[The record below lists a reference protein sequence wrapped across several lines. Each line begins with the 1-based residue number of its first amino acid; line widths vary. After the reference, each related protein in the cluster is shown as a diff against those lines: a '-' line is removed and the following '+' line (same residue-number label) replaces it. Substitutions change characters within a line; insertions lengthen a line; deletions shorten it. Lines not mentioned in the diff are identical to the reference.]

1 MATKAKK
8 QELVVKSNY
17 TVNDVPQ
24 MLETLKGQLEELRSK
39 NKDTVSLNITYNERK
54 IEKLESLQELLE
66 ISASVHAREKAYN
79 EEVQRYK
86 LEGEVVP
93 FSTSGKNVKEWEE
106 IIEKAIFELKNRKKI
121 NDLEE
126 AISELS
132 KYVSE
137 EEKFRNSINAIVQKV
152 TKPIS

>member
-17 TVNDVPQ
+17 TVNDVPE
-24 MLETLKGQLEELRSK
+24 MLEALKGQLKELRSQ
-39 NKDTVSLNITYNERK
+39 NKDTVSLNITYNGRNIK
-54 IEKLESLQELLE
+54 DLQSLQELLE
-66 ISASVHAREKAYN
+66 ISASVHAREAAYN
-79 EEVQRYK
+79 EEVKRYK
-86 LEGEVVP
+86 VEGEVVS
-93 FSTSGKNVKEWEE
+93 FTTSGKNVKEWEE

-121 NDLEE
+121 SDLEE

-152 TKPIS
+152 TNPIS